1 MACYHIDVKVIS
13 RSSGRSSVAAA
24 AYRSRDKIY
33 DERQG
38 MTFDYTKKK
47 DLAYAEI
54 MLPEKS
60 PKRWKERS
68 ILWNEVEKTEKRKD
82 AQLAR
87 EVELSLPMELNI
99 NQQIALVREYA
110 QKQFVNQGMIADV
123 CIHKS
128 EKNPHVHIM
137 LTMRE
142 VTSEGF
148 GQKQRSWNDK
158 NHLLSWREEWAVV
171 QNRHLLEAGYD
182 IQVDHRSYEERGIN
196 LEPKLTLGPGI
207 YRYLPKGYLHLEDT
221 RGLDRLEEYQR
232 VCRENGN
239 RIIGDPEKA
248 LKHLGHY
255 DAVFKQEDILDFAFR
270 HSADKEQFNRVV
282 HALEQSQELVKI
294 GNNEKGEE
302 LCTTRTMLDD
312 ERVMLETARTMKE
325 THKHTVEKSILD
337 QTTANYTMSEEQD
350 KAFRGLLE
358 QGDIAVMIGRAG
370 TGKSY
375 TLGAVREAYEAQ
387 GYKIRGLALSGIA
400 AEGLQNESGI
410 SSTTIYKQLDDWDHG
425 RERLHQKEV
434 LVIDEAGMVGTRQMH
449 QVLEYAREAGAKVIL
464 VGDNEQLQAIEAG
477 GSFRGIIQKT
487 GYCELSEI
495 RRQANDWQK
504 EATKSFSGDREQ
516 VERAIDTYHTNGNI
530 KEHATKSGAKESLLQ
545 EWVDW
550 NSEHKSQ
557 TSLMM
562 AYMNKDVYDL
572 NRGAREHK
580 KIMGDL
586 RGPEHFFETERGQRE
601 FMKGDR
607 ILFLRNEKSLGV
619 RNGSLGTVE
628 RAERG
633 SLIVQLDKGSRI
645 AVDTHMYKDFDYGYA
660 ATVHKTQG
668 ATLDRTFVL
677 GTRHFDKHTAYVAMS
692 RHRQDVVM
700 HYGKDE
706 FKDIA
711 DLKMVMSRPRPKSL
725 VVDYAIP
732 RGVWVDER
740 LIQAEKHMTHS
751 ERTQQTH
758 DLSQQRAEEAYCKR
772 MEAKGTRVEFP
783 KDRAVEGFYLGV
795 KEVGSQKYAMIE
807 SSLDRQN
814 RTVYM
819 VPYQESYKNIMEFRP
834 VAYDGRTMQ
843 PQQIKAP
850 EKGLG
855 KGKGP
860 EREK

>member
-13 RSSGRSSVAAA
+13 RGSGRSSVAAA

-38 MTFDYTKKK
+38 MTFDYTRKK

-54 MLPEKS
+54 MLPKNS
-60 PKRWKERS
+60 PERWKERS
-68 ILWNEVEKTEKRKD
+68 ILWNDVERTEKRKD

-87 EVELSLPMELNI
+87 EVELSLPTELNL
-99 NQQIALVREYA
+99 NQQITLVRDYA
-110 QKQFVNQGMIADV
+110 QKQFVDQGMIADV

-142 VTSEGF
+142 VTPEGF

-158 NHLLSWREEWAVV
+158 NHLLTWREEWAVV
-171 QNRHLLEAGYD
+171 QNRHLLQAGYD

-221 RGLDRLEEYQR
+221 RGLERLEEYQR

-239 RIIGDPEKA
+239 RIIGDPDKA

-255 DAVFKQEDILDFAFR
+255 DAVFKREDILDFAFR

-294 GNNEKGEE
+294 GKNEKGEE
-302 LCTTRTMLDD
+302 LYTTRTMLED
-312 ERVMLETARTMKE
+312 ERVMLETARIMKE
-325 THKHTVEKSILD
+325 TREHAVEKTIMD
-337 QTTANYTMSEEQD
+337 QTTANYTMSKEQD
-350 KAFRGLLE
+350 KAFRGLLK

-410 SSTTIYKQLDDWDHG
+410 PSVTIYKQLDDWDHG
-425 RERLHQKEV
+425 REKLRQKEV

-449 QVLEYAREAGAKVIL
+449 QVLEYAHEAGAKVIL

-487 GYCELSEI
+487 GYCELAEI
-495 RRQANDWQK
+495 RRQEIDWQK
-504 EATKSFSGDREQ
+504 QATKDFSGDREQ
-516 VERAIDTYHTNGNI
+516 VEQAIDTYHANGNI
-530 KEHATKSGAKESLLQ
+530 KEHTTKSEAKESLLQ
-545 EWVDW
+545 EWANW
-550 NSEHKSQ
+550 NAEHKSQ

-562 AYMNKDVYDL
+562 AYTNKDVQEL
-572 NRGAREHK
+572 NQGARAYK
-580 KIMGDL
+580 KNMGDL
-586 RGPEHFFETERGQRE
+586 RGPEHYYETERGQRE

-607 ILFLRNEKSLGV
+607 ILFLRNERSLGV

-628 RAERG
+628 KAERG
-633 SLIVQLDKGSRI
+633 SLIVQLDKGSRVAI
-645 AVDTHMYKDFDYGYA
+645 DTHMYKDFDYGYA

-668 ATLDRTFVL
+668 ATLNRTFVL

-706 FKDIA
+706 FKDLA
-711 DLKMVMSRPRPKSL
+711 ELKMVMSRPQPKSL

-732 RGVWVDER
+732 RGVCVDER
-740 LIQAEKHMTHS
+740 LIQVEKRMIHT
-751 ERTQQTH
+751 ER
-758 DLSQQRAEEAYCKR
+758 SQQAHDISQFQAEEAYIKR
-772 MEAKGTRVEFP
+772 METKGTRVEFP
-783 KDRAVEGFYLGV
+783 KDRAVEGFYLGI

-807 SSLDRQN
+807 SSLDRQD

-819 VPYQESYKNIMEFRP
+819 VPYQEGYKNIMEFRP
-834 VAYDGRTMQ
+834 VAYDGRSMQ
-843 PQQIKAP
+843 QQQIKAP

>member
-1 MACYHIDVKVIS
+1 MACYHLTSKII
-13 RSSGRSSVAAA
+13 GRSAGRSAVAAA
-24 AYRSRDKIY
+24 AYRSRDKLY
-33 DERQG
+33 DQRQG
-38 MTFDYTKKK
+38 MEFDYSRKH
-47 DLAYAEI
+47 DLVHAEI
-54 MLPEKS
+54 LLPNLA
-60 PKRWKERS
+60 PDRWKDREL
-68 ILWNEVEKTEKRKD
+68 LWNEVEMAEKQKNS
-82 AQLAR
+82 QLAR
-87 EVELSLPMELNI
+87 EIELALPIELNL
-99 NQQIALVREYA
+99 NQRIELVREYCRT
-110 QKQFVNQGMIADV
+110 QFVEKGMVADI
-123 CIHKS
+123 CMHQS
-128 EKNPHVHIM
+128 DTNPHVHIM

-142 VTSEGF
+142 VLPEGF
-148 GQKQRSWNDK
+148 GKKQRAWNDRS
-158 NHLLSWREEWAVV
+158 NLHIWREQWAEI
-171 QNRHLLEAGYD
+171 QNRHLLVAGYD
-182 IQVDHRSYEERGIN
+182 IQVDHRSFEARGID
-196 LEPKLTLGPGI
+196 LEPQIKIGVATNF
-207 YRYLPKGYLHLEDT
+207 LPDGYLHLKDT
-221 RGLDRLEEYQR
+221 QGIERLEEYQR
-232 VCRENGN
+232 ICRENGE
-239 RIIGDPEKA
+239 RIINNPEKA
-248 LKHLGHY
+248 LKLVGHY
-255 DAVFKQEDILDFAFR
+255 NAVFKHDDLLDFAFR
-270 HSADKEQFNRVV
+270 HSTDKAQFDSVLS
-282 HALEQSQELVKI
+282 ALENSQELIRI
-294 GNNEKGEE
+294 GKNDKNQE
-302 LCTTRTMLDD
+302 LYTTRTML
-312 ERVMLETARTMKE
+312 ENEKTMLDTAQSMKASH
-325 THKHTVEKSILD
+325 THQVEKNIVD
-337 QTTANYTMSEEQD
+337 QTAANYTMSNEQEQ
-350 KAFRGLLE
+350 AFRELVND
-358 QGDIAVMIGRAG
+358 GDISVLIGRAG

-375 TLGAVREAYEAQ
+375 TLGAVREACEAQ
-387 GYKIRGLALSGIA
+387 GYRVRGLALSGIA

-410 SSTTIYKQLDDWDHG
+410 ESSTIYRQLKDWSND
-425 RERLHQKEV
+425 RDRLNKNEV
-434 LVIDEAGMVGTRQMH
+434 LFLDETGMVGTRQMH

-477 GSFRGIIQKT
+477 GSFRGIIHKT
-487 GYCELSEI
+487 GYSELAEI
-495 RRQANDWQK
+495 RRQATPWQK
-504 EATKSFSGDREQ
+504 DATKSFSGDREQ
-516 VERAIDTYHTNGNI
+516 VEQAIETYHANGRI
-530 KEHATKSGAKESLLQ
+530 KEHATKSEAKERLLQ
-545 EWVDW
+545 DWVDW

-580 KIMGDL
+580 KMMGDL
-586 RGPEHFFETERGQRE
+586 RGPEHYFETERGQRE

-633 SLIVQLDKGSRI
+633 SLIVQLDKGSRV

-725 VVDYAIP
+725 VIDYALP
-732 RGVWVDER
+732 RGVVLDDR
-740 LIQAEKHMTHS
+740 LIQAERQFS
-751 ERTQQTH
+751 IAERNQE
-758 DLSQQRAEEAYCKR
+758 SQRSLQDHAEEAYRKR
-772 MEAKGTRVEFP
+772 MAAKGTRVEFP

-807 SSLDRQN
+807 SSLDPQN

-855 KGKGP
+855 KSKGP
-860 EREK
+860 EKEK